1 MQLLHSTISGSGV
14 PLLIIHG
21 YFGMSDNWRGLGNR
35 FSENYEVHLIDQ
47 RNHGRSFHCDDFDYE
62 LLVEDL
68 QVYIEHHNLEKVN
81 ILGHS
86 MGGKV
91 AMLYATSYPEHV
103 DKLMVADISPK
114 YYKPHHQQI
123 LAALNAVNFSIH
135 DSRRKVEEVLKIY
148 IQEPG
153 ILQFLLKNV
162 FWKTKEK
169 LDFRFNIHSLTEN
182 NSEVGEAL
190 PSFTHFDGPTLF
202 LRGENSNYITL
213 EDEGLI
219 EAHFSNATI
228 VTVKNAGHWLHA
240 ENPGQFFDEIVSF
253 LNEN

>member
-91 AMLYATSYPEHV
+91 AMLYATSYPEHI

-253 LNEN
+253 LS